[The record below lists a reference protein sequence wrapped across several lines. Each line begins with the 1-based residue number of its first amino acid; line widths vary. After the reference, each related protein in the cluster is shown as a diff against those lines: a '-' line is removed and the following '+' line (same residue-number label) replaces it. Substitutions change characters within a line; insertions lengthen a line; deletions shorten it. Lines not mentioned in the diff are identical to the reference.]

1 MHKQLA
7 LVKRTETGRRRVSE
21 MDAGEK
27 PVVRWIGN
35 RDGVRVL
42 LRRVNAIAMSDRY
55 FGSGNSE
62 RRLARASI
70 APADK
75 GCRGEQ
81 NSDDRTAFHLTVP
94 CLGWKSGGICLV
106 LPSRWHFVWCWR
118 RQRQRLAERPPHC
131 NKLLRLPHDNFLA
144 QTPELLISS
153 ITGHRHASLSMQN
166 NPSFHRHA
174 P

>member
-1 MHKQLA
+1 
-7 LVKRTETGRRRVSE
+7 
-21 MDAGEK
+21 MDAAEK

-94 CLGWKSGGICLV
+94 CLGWKSAGICFAEQVALRLV
-106 LPSRWHFVWCWR
+106 LAQAAATAGRAPAALQQPPAAASR
-118 RQRQRLAERPPHC
+118 
-131 NKLLRLPHDNFLA
+131 
-144 QTPELLISS
+144 
-153 ITGHRHASLSMQN
+153 
-166 NPSFHRHA
+166 
-174 P
+174 